1 LGREEDTMLNFTITE
16 TQKVDPLFYDWGA
29 LKWLCNDD
37 IAPGCDQSFGLV
49 HIMPGRTNPRHW
61 HAAAEE
67 LVYVLSG
74 ECDITIDG
82 QWHRLTPGLTLL
94 IQPGAKHE
102 LTNNGWDP
110 FIYVASFS
118 ASMRGTLFEDPTA
131 VGARPIA
138 SYR

>member
-1 LGREEDTMLNFTITE
+1 MDSGDPDRVVAMREDFQRVMKKRYEDTIKRLT
-16 TQKVDPLFYDWGA
+16 
-29 LKWLCNDD
+29 
-37 IAPGCDQSFGLV
+37 
-49 HIMPGRTNPRHW
+49 GRNVV
-61 HAAAEE
+61 AF
-67 LVYVLSG
+67 LSQAHV
-74 ECDITIDG
+74 EPDITIDG

-102 LTNNGWDP
+102 LTNNGWEP